1 MPASSPS
8 PAVAPPPTAGTVR
21 RAAVATPPDTAAVA
35 VPVRRVAVPPES
47 HYEDD
52 GCEVA
57 ASCLACP
64 LPRCKYDDM
73 RWYERN
79 RRLANDLRITAVI
92 EREGL
97 SAEEAAARFAIT
109 KRTVFRVLRRSRQ
122 AMRELTADEAEVFAA
137 MASAS
142 VSAS

>member
-1 MPASSPS
+1 MPASP
-8 PAVAPPPTAGTVR
+8 PAAAPPPDAIAAGSGQHAVGAGQPAAGAGR
-21 RAAVATPPDTAAVA
+21 RF
-35 VPVRRVAVPPES
+35 AVPPES

>member
-1 MPASSPS
+1 MPVSS
-8 PAVAPPPTAGTVR
+8 PAVAPPSVAATGSVR
-21 RAAVATPPDTAAVA
+21 RAAVAPEPEPGPDSYYA
-35 VPVRRVAVPPES
+35 
-47 HYEDD
+47 DD

-64 LPRCKYDDM
+64 LPRCKYDDI

-79 RRLANDLRITAVI
+79 RRLANDLRMTAVI

-122 AMRELTADEAEVFAA
+122 AMREMTADEAAVFAA

-142 VSAS
+142 

>member
-1 MPASSPS
+1 MPVSSP
-8 PAVAPPPTAGTVR
+8 AAAPPSAAAIGAVR
-21 RAAVATPPDTAAVA
+21 RAAV
-35 VPVRRVAVPPES
+35 PPEPEPEP
-47 HYEDD
+47 HYADD

-64 LPRCKYDDM
+64 LPRCKYDDI

-79 RRLANDLRITAVI
+79 RRLANDLRMTAVI

-97 SAEEAAARFAIT
+97 SAEEAAARFGIT

-122 AMRELTADEAEVFAA
+122 AMREMTADEAAVFAA

-142 VSAS
+142 

>member
-8 PAVAPPPTAGTVR
+8 PAAAPPPAAAAGAGR
-21 RAAVATPPDTAAVA
+21 RAAVPPD
-35 VPVRRVAVPPES
+35 PEPHP

-97 SAEEAAARFAIT
+97 SPDEAAARFAIT

-142 VSAS
+142 ASAS

>member
-1 MPASSPS
+1 MPVSSPS
-8 PAVAPPPTAGTVR
+8 PAVVPPPAAAAVPVR
-21 RAAVATPPDTAAVA
+21 RAAVA
-35 VPVRRVAVPPES
+35 PES
-47 HYEDD
+47 DPHYEDD

-79 RRLANDLRITAVI
+79 RRLANDLRMTAVI

-97 SAEEAAARFAIT
+97 SPDEAAARFAIT

-122 AMRELTADEAEVFAA
+122 AMREMTADEAEVFAA

-142 VSAS
+142 ASAS

>member
-1 MPASSPS
+1 MPVSSP
-8 PAVAPPPTAGTVR
+8 AAAPPSVAAIGSVR
-21 RAAVATPPDTAAVA
+21 RAAV
-35 VPVRRVAVPPES
+35 PPEPDP
-47 HYEDD
+47 YYADD

-57 ASCLACP
+57 SSCLACP
-64 LPRCKYDDM
+64 LPRCKYDDI

-79 RRLANDLRITAVI
+79 RRLANDLRMTAVI

-122 AMRELTADEAEVFAA
+122 AMRELTADEAAVFAA

-142 VSAS
+142 

>member
-1 MPASSPS
+1 MPVSSPG
-8 PAVAPPPTAGTVR
+8 VAPPSAVATGSVR
-21 RAAVATPPDTAAVA
+21 RAAVA
-35 VPVRRVAVPPES
+35 PEPEPGADS
-47 HYEDD
+47 YYADD

-64 LPRCKYDDM
+64 LPRCKYDDI

-79 RRLANDLRITAVI
+79 RRLANDLRMTAVI

-122 AMRELTADEAEVFAA
+122 AMREMTADEAAVFAA

-142 VSAS
+142 